1 LLLTEN
7 DSLRSQLSKLHGH
20 SDGTKPDKIKKEMF
34 DQLSLRLARNIQDL
48 KSTHQEFISLIS
60 IS

>member
-1 LLLTEN
+1 MWPLFQSFGFWT
-7 DSLRSQLSKLHGH
+7 GF
-20 SDGTKPDKIKKEMF
+20 DKIKKEMF